1 MKKIC
6 LLLLGIVF
14 LASCVGIET
23 RIDMGADGSG
33 SLSLTYKIS
42 RELVDLGR
50 AEGDPAVVPLPVSR
64 EDFERALHGIDGVRL
79 KSFRRSQD
87 ERDVTIGAVIGFASL
102 EALARIETFKEMEM
116 RIEATGSRHTM
127 TQLVAKAAPQPATED
142 SRRMI
147 DEMFEG
153 YNLTYV
159 VHAPAPITANSPG
172 TTLSADRRTLSLTTK
187 IADLVDRSED
197 LVVSLSW

>member
-6 LLLLGIVF
+6 ILLVCIVF

-23 RIDMGADGSG
+23 RLDIGADGSG
-33 SLSLTYKIS
+33 SLSLTYRIS

-64 EDFERALHGIDGVRL
+64 EDFARALHGIDGVQL
-79 KSFRRSQD
+79 KSFRRGQD
-87 ERDVTIGAVIGFASL
+87 EKDVTIDAVIGFTSL
-102 EALARIETFKEMEM
+102 ESLSRVEAFKELEL
-116 RIEATGSRHTM
+116 RISAEGSSRTL
-127 TQLVAKAAPQPATED
+127 TQLIAKAAPQPVTAD

-147 DEMFEG
+147 DDLFDG
-153 YNLTYV
+153 YQMTYI
-159 VHAPAPITANSPG
+159 VHAPAPIKSNSPG
-172 TTLSADRRTLSLTTK
+172 TTLSVDRRTLSFTTK
-187 IADLVDRSED
+187 ISELVDRTED